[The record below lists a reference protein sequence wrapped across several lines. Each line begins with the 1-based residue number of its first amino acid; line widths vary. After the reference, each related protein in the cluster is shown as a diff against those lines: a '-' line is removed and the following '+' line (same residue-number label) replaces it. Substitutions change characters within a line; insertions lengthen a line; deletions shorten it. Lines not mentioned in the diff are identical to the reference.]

1 MKFIPTDL
9 PDAYIVELEPHTDER
24 GFFARMFCA
33 GEFTDHGLEPAIAQ
47 ANIAF
52 NRRKGTMR
60 GMHYQVPP
68 AAETKYVRC
77 TRGAILDVIID
88 LRPQSPTYLRNLSV
102 ELTADNRRGLY
113 VPQMF
118 AHGYLTLADE
128 TEVNYLVSE
137 YYTPGTE
144 RGIRYDDPV
153 VGFDWPG
160 AITVIS
166 EKDRAWAPFDTSE
179 LGGASG

>member
-9 PDAYIVELEPHTDER
+9 VGAFLVELEPHTDER
-24 GFFARMFCA
+24 GFFSRMFCA
-33 GEFTDHGLEPAIAQ
+33 DEFRQQGLEPALVQ

-77 TRGAILDVIID
+77 TRGAVLDVIVD
-88 LRPQSPTYLRNLSV
+88 LRPDSPTYLQHLSV

-118 AHGYLTLADE
+118 AHGYLTLSDD

-144 RGIRYDDPV
+144 RGMRYDDPA

-160 AITVIS
+160 EIVVIS
-166 EKDRAWAPFDTSE
+166 DKDRAWSPFNPDF
-179 LGGASG
+179 GGASA